1 MLNCSFYR
9 VSFLTGTPPISA
21 PKRKLPSSQSQH
33 RFYWNISCDW
43 LICGFLF
50 GTEIGGS
57 QLKKTSCIR
66 TFEQARKSYQ
76 PTKMFFETHKMMSHL
91 LRCHRGDLIS
101 VGPIVSLSP
110 TQGVFLTRS
119 SNPPSCQRQECGRL
133 PLYPSTRSCMQIY
146 IAPPAAGPVW
156 PNVQSGMLPG
166 LLYKV
171 PNPICL
177 GNLFLSNGDPG
188 MPWPGLPGI
197 VIGWGTEN
205 ISATLLPI

>member
-1 MLNCSFYR
+1 
-9 VSFLTGTPPISA
+9 
-21 PKRKLPSSQSQH
+21 
-33 RFYWNISCDW
+33 
-43 LICGFLF
+43 
-50 GTEIGGS
+50 
-57 QLKKTSCIR
+57 
-66 TFEQARKSYQ
+66 
-76 PTKMFFETHKMMSHL
+76 MFFETHKMMSHL

-133 PLYPSTRSCMQIY
+133 PLYSSTRSCMQIY

-177 GNLFLSNGDPG
+177 GNLFLSNGDPA

-205 ISATLLPI
+205 ISATLLPIWKAAQRECLFQDDQSRCWQILLQRNSTHHDDQLCLVFPVRIQSHQIPLTMIHNTEGWRYKTPNHQIAQVTSKALCW